1 MKRLEVD
8 VPDALAREVEQAVR
22 SGWFGSEEEAVRVAL
37 LDFVQRQRFA
47 LVECQ
52 QRDDL
57 AWALRQ
63 ARPNP
68 AA

>member
-1 MKRLEVD
+1 MKSLEVD
-8 VPDALAREVEQAVR
+8 VPDALAREVEQVVR
-22 SGWFGSEEEAVRVAL
+22 SGWFGREEVVCAAL

-47 LVECQ
+47 LVERQ
-52 QRDDL
+52 QRDDI

-63 ARPNP
+63 TRPDP